1 MSDENTNT
9 PSVTRRGLL
18 RLLVLLVGICV
29 FVGLVGIVV
38 GWVGTYLVPVVV
50 ILAVVLY
57 TVAFGLWAVERLP
70 VPPNRDRMQ

>member
-1 MSDENTNT
+1 MSDENT

-38 GWVGTYLVPVVV
+38 GWVGTCLVPVVV

>member
-1 MSDENTNT
+1 MSDENT

-57 TVAFGLWAVERLP
+57 TVAFGLWGVERLP

>member
-1 MSDENTNT
+1 MSDENT

-18 RLLVLLVGICV
+18 RLLVLLAGICML
-29 FVGLVGIVV
+29 VGLVDLVV

>member
-1 MSDENTNT
+1 MSEENT

>member
-1 MSDENTNT
+1 MSDENT

-18 RLLVLLVGICV
+18 RLLVLLAGICV
-29 FVGLVGIVV
+29 LVGLGDLVV

>member
-1 MSDENTNT
+1 MSDENT

-57 TVAFGLWAVERLP
+57 TVAFGL
-70 VPPNRDRMQ
+70 

>member
-1 MSDENTNT
+1 MSDENT

-18 RLLVLLVGICV
+18 RLLVLLAGICV
-29 FVGLVGIVV
+29 LVGLVDLVV

>member
-1 MSDENTNT
+1 MSDENT

-18 RLLVLLVGICV
+18 RLLIFLAGICML
-29 FVGLVGIVV
+29 VGLVDLVV

>member
-1 MSDENTNT
+1 MSDENT

-18 RLLVLLVGICV
+18 RMLVLLVGICV

>member
-1 MSDENTNT
+1 MSDENT

-18 RLLVLLVGICV
+18 RLLVLLAGICV
-29 FVGLVGIVV
+29 LVGLGDLVV

-57 TVAFGLWAVERLP
+57 IVAFGLWAVERLP

>member
-1 MSDENTNT
+1 MSDENT

-29 FVGLVGIVV
+29 FVGLVGVVV

>member
-1 MSDENTNT
+1 MSDENS